1 MTGDES
7 GDLALAL
14 GLFAFLF
21 TVGLCIILRKVPHFV
36 WKRLTASKES
46 LLAYADAVSSP
57 RKLKK
62 SPSLMDS
69 GVTALARSLT
79 LNRRLRVNISEAV
92 HNARYV
98 TNHPYVMTH
107 HPSIAHRSIRLAGNA
122 MASACTI
129 RTFRTPRGLNAPW

>member
-1 MTGDES
+1 MYNLTTVCETTIITRVKKVVILEHYPMTGDES

-21 TVGLCIILRKVPHFV
+21 TVGLCIILRRVPHFV

-92 HNARYV
+92 HAARYV
-98 TNHPYVMTH
+98 TH
-107 HPSIAHRSIRLAGNA
+107 HP
-122 MASACTI
+122 
-129 RTFRTPRGLNAPW
+129 

>member
-1 MTGDES
+1 MAMTGDET
-7 GDLALAL
+7 GDQALAL
-14 GLFAFLF
+14 GLSAFLF
-21 TVGLCIILRKVPHFV
+21 TVGICIILRRVPHFV

-79 LNRRLRVNISEAV
+79 LNRRLKGNIREAV

-98 TNHPYVMTH
+98 TH
-107 HPSIAHRSIRLAGNA
+107 HP
-122 MASACTI
+122 
-129 RTFRTPRGLNAPW
+129 

>member
-1 MTGDES
+1 MTTVKLVDNNKLHVSKRSLSVEHYPMTGDES

-79 LNRRLRVNISEAV
+79 LNRRLKGNISEAV
-92 HNARYV
+92 HAARYV
-98 TNHPYVMTH
+98 TH
-107 HPSIAHRSIRLAGNA
+107 HPS
-122 MASACTI
+122 
-129 RTFRTPRGLNAPW
+129 